1 MGAKQYG
8 DKTVKGQNSVGTGA
22 SPVKALGEAR
32 PHAARALAPAKAALS
47 LGDVCQL

>member
-22 SPVKALGEAR
+22 SPVKAL